1 MIKKYDITG
10 MTCSACSSGIEKSV
24 SRLEGVSVCEVS
36 LMAKSM
42 RVEFDESLVSDDVIT
57 DTVKSLGY
65 GIFAEGQK
73 PQENKKSGKFTLVRL
88 IVSVCL
94 LVPLLYISM
103 GHMLGAPIPFFI

>member
-24 SRLEGVSVCEVS
+24 SKLEGVTSCEVS

-42 RVEFDESLVSDDVIT
+42 RVEFDENILSDGAIS

-65 GIFAEGQK
+65 GIFDEGER

-94 LVPLLYISM
+94 LVPLLYV
-103 GHMLGAPIPFFI
+103 